1 MNGKLSLNK
10 MQEKGVRKMPKTYN
24 PETGEFKSFDYD
36 TEGRMEAEEYAEDT
50 GAEIIPTY
58 DAGGRVQSIE
68 GYGHGGPVENMQ
80 EYKEG
85 GKVTYLEVEPGKFE
99 KQHHF
104 SKQVELSRERDIK
117 NQAKGIASGKY
128 KNLDITN
135 ITKSVEAKEREA
147 VRQHKVS
154 KELDRIYEAKK
165 LKEKAKAEAEKLKKK
180 RKKKKKKKK

>member
-1 MNGKLSLNK
+1 MTKKDEIDNIPAML
-10 MQEKGVRKMPKTYN
+10 
-24 PETGEFKSFDYD
+24 
-36 TEGRMEAEEYAEDT
+36 TEGEYVIKKDSAQKLGYKNLEKMNAT
-50 GAEIIPTY
+50 GDLPTY
-58 DAGGRVQSIE
+58 DAGGRVQNIK
-68 GYGHGGPVENMQ
+68 GYGD
-80 EYKEG
+80 G